1 MEREKGRVVCLS
13 LPASLSL
20 PPHPTTNSISR
31 DDMRDAVASVFEG
44 RANLMATLRDAR
56 SVVGRLRAVLAAAA
70 HAGSLLI
77 YLAVWDVNVTRLWVT
92 VSSALLSFVFV
103 FVNSLRGEWVWCVCV
118 WGGGGSTRS
127 EKNTFSHPPHPLST
141 PAIYESVVFLFVVHP
156 FDVGDAVTVGVG
168 GSGGEGGSHS
178 TYRVEEVALLTT
190 TLVRLGDGARVTWP
204 NIKLAEGPLANLTR
218 SGGKGDSVRFLVD
231 APHARTVVAAAK
243 RGAAAAVAASPGD
256 YATGDVSVNVAP
268 APDAAP
274 GLKLAVTLWWRVAG
288 RGDTTRAL
296 PVRTAVLLS
305 VVAEFDKA
313 GVAFTSAPMG
323 PAPPAMED

>member
-1 MEREKGRVVCLS
+1 
-13 LPASLSL
+13 
-20 PPHPTTNSISR
+20 
-31 DDMRDAVASVFEG
+31 MRDAVASVFEG
-44 RANLMATLRDAR
+44 RANLTSTLRDAR

-70 HAGSLLI
+70 HAGSLLL

-92 VSSALLSFVFV
+92 ASSALLSFVFV
-103 FVNSLRGEWVWCVCV
+103 FGNSLRGVVVRVWGCVV
-118 WGGGGSTRS
+118 WGGGGDS
-127 EKNTFSHPPHPLST
+127 ENTSCFHSPRNHLS
-141 PAIYESVVFLFVVHP
+141 AIYESVVFLFVVHP
-156 FDVGDAVTVGVG
+156 FDVGDAVTIGIG
-168 GSGGEGGSHS
+168 GDGAA

-204 NIKLAEGPLANLTR
+204 NPKLAEGPLANLTR

-231 APHARTVVAAAK
+231 APHARAALTAAK

-268 APDAAP
+268 APDSAP

-288 RGDTTRAL
+288 RGDTPRAL
-296 PVRTAVLLS
+296 SVRTSLLLAV
-305 VVAEFDKA
+305 VVELDRA

-323 PAPPAMED
+323 PAPAPVVED